1 MCAEQLRERLQD
13 HRAEEVA
20 TGMETETVDETTGP
34 EGRSVA
40 TTDEGMTDGGEE
52 RETIKREKVLE
63 IVQLAF

>member
-52 RETIKREKVLE
+52 R
-63 IVQLAF
+63 